1 MKKIVIFDLDDTLYN
16 EKTYVFS
23 AFRNVSRYVSE
34 KYKIDEDEVFNDIKE
49 IFYRDGRG
57 RIFNFIIEKYD
68 LKEEVKTLVNIYRD
82 TEPNDIQLYDD
93 AREFIVKAKNEGHKL
108 GIITDGMASVQWKK
122 IRALRLE
129 SMVDKIVVSDDLGR
143 ENWKP
148 SIVPYREIL
157 NHFGE
162 EGTNA
167 VYIGDNPNKD
177 FIGARKLGIETV
189 RIIRKEGDHMNTKV
203 SDEYDADF
211 RINLLSEY
219 GESYV

>member
-1 MKKIVIFDLDDTLYN
+1 MKGIIIFDLDDTLYN

-23 AFRNVSRYVSE
+23 AFRNVSRYISE
-34 KYKIDEDEVFNDIKE
+34 KYKLDEDEVFNDIKE

-57 RIFNFIIEKYD
+57 RIFDLIIKKYD
-68 LKEEVKTLVNIYRD
+68 LKEEVKTLVEVYRD
-82 TEPNDIQLYDD
+82 TVPEGMELYDD
-93 AREFIVKAKNEGHKL
+93 ARKFIVKAKNEGHKL

-122 IRALRLE
+122 IRGLKLE
-129 SMVDKIVVSDDLGR
+129 TMIDKIVVSDDLGR

-189 RIIRKEGDHMNTKV
+189 RIVREEGDHMNTQV
-203 SDEYDADF
+203 SKEYEADYT
-211 RINLLSEY
+211 INLLNEY